1 MAGDLY
7 LVPNVLTS
15 PGVAGNPLEV
25 IPASALA
32 ITARLDYFIA
42 ENAKTARAFLKAVAQ
57 THPLALPLQQI
68 RIEELNV
75 NTEARRLPELLLPLV
90 QGGSAGLLSE
100 AGVPAVADPGAD
112 LVRVAHAR
120 GIRIHPLVGPS
131 SLLLA
136 LMASGLNGQS
146 FAFNGYLPVDA
157 GERASRIKALEQRS
171 QQERQTQ
178 LFIETPYRN
187 AALFEALLRHCR
199 ADTLICVA
207 TNLTLDTE
215 SIHTRTARQWKEV
228 GEDWARQLQKQPTV
242 FLFLAS

>member
-1 MAGDLY
+1 
-7 LVPNVLTS
+7 
-15 PGVAGNPLEV
+15 
-25 IPASALA
+25 
-32 ITARLDYFIA
+32 
-42 ENAKTARAFLKAVAQ
+42 
-57 THPLALPLQQI
+57 
-68 RIEELNV
+68 
-75 NTEARRLPELLLPLV
+75 
-90 QGGSAGLLSE
+90 
-100 AGVPAVADPGAD
+100 
-112 LVRVAHAR
+112 
-120 GIRIHPLVGPS
+120 
-131 SLLLA
+131 
-136 LMASGLNGQS
+136 LNGQS

-207 TNLTLDTE
+207 TNLTLDTQ